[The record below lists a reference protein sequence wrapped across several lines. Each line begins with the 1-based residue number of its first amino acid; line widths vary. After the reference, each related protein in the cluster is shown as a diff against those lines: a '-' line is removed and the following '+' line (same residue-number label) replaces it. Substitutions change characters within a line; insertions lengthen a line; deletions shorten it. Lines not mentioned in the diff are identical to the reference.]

1 VLALQRFKKV
11 HSSQD
16 GFSLI
21 EVLLAAVIF
30 AFLVAGLIGAII
42 YGRSATASAGDRVR
56 ALQIADEGIQ
66 AVKNIRDASYAN
78 LVDSTGGTV
87 GDTAIE
93 SGSDSNVNGTSS
105 QKVTT
110 GVAGGVVNSVS
121 VYIGT
126 VDATNKHIQAA
137 IYADSSGTPGTLLG
151 ASAAQIASA
160 NSWNTLPM
168 TGVTVSPSTNY
179 WIALSEDG
187 ATQFADSA
195 SGGTAA
201 YHVTSGYPAPNP
213 FAANATA
220 TSDKQ
225 SFYMSLAGTYGLTK
239 ASNQWAFSGASDISG
254 IYTRQ
259 VTITTTG
266 SNRKVISST
275 VTWPQASGT
284 IGTVTVTDQLTNW
297 SANIK
302 QWSNAIL
309 AGSTAITGAHPA
321 LKVRTQGNY
330 AYTVVSVAG
339 AANFV
344 VTNISNPAAPTIVSA
359 ITLPSSEVPTNIFVS
374 GTKAYVTC
382 THATA
387 ELVILDIINPAAPTQ
402 VGSYTPT
409 GTADGKA
416 IFVSGT
422 TAYFGRTSNSG
433 VAELSIL
440 NVSNPAAP
448 TVIGSYGPNVT
459 IFQVF
464 VSGNYAYLATSA
476 TNKGLIVVNITN
488 PAAPVLASAF
498 QLPNVLGGAT
508 VTGFGSTVLVGSAAV
523 LYAINVATPTAP
535 SVTGTFTAAST
546 INDADVDITNK
557 YAFVANIGSTGFQVV
572 NIANLAAMT
581 LAKAVTTTS
590 GINGVSYDTSLDV
603 VAGAS
608 SSTTLEA
615 AVFTRN

>member
-1 VLALQRFKKV
+1 MRKVWLTTRVLALQRFKKV

-78 LVDSTGGTV
+78 LV
-87 GDTAIE
+87 
-93 SGSDSNVNGTSS
+93 N
-105 QKVTT
+105 
-110 GVAGGVVNSVS
+110 
-121 VYIGT
+121 
-126 VDATNKHIQAA
+126 
-137 IYADSSGTPGTLLG
+137 
-151 ASAAQIASA
+151 
-160 NSWNTLPM
+160 
-168 TGVTVSPSTNY
+168 
-179 WIALSEDG
+179 
-187 ATQFADSA
+187 
-195 SGGTAA
+195 
-201 YHVTSGYPAPNP
+201 
-213 FAANATA
+213 
-220 TSDKQ
+220 
-225 SFYMSLAGTYGLTK
+225 GTYGLSK
-239 ASNQWAFSGASDISG
+239 ATGQWAFSGTSDVNG

-259 VTITTTG
+259 IVIATGGTNREAVT
-266 SNRKVISST
+266 ST
-275 VTWPQASGT
+275 VTWTQANGST
-284 IGTVTVTDQLTNW
+284 GTVSLTDQLANW

-302 QWSNAIL
+302 LWSNAIL

-330 AYTVVSVAG
+330 AYTVVSIAG

-387 ELVILDIINPAAPTQ
+387 ELVILDITNPAAPTQ

-498 QLPNVLGGAT
+498 QLPNVLGGAI
-508 VTGFGSTVLVGSAAV
+508 VTGFGSTVLVGSAAA

-572 NIANLAAMT
+572 NIANLAAMALT
-581 LAKAVTTTS
+581 KTVTTTS
-590 GINGVSYDTSLDV
+590 GINGVSYDISLDV

-608 SSTTLEA
+608 ASTTLESV
-615 AVFTRN
+615 VFTRN